1 MQENNGREM
10 VSLLEKQ
17 QFILVEEPGA
27 MHKGSYARS
36 FSLAL
41 SFFFFFFIKYLF
53 ALIVPKE
60 KFTRS

>member
-17 QFILVEEPGA
+17 QFILVEEPEA

-41 SFFFFFFIKYLF
+41 SFFFFFSLNIFL
-53 ALIVPKE
+53 LL
-60 KFTRS
+60 